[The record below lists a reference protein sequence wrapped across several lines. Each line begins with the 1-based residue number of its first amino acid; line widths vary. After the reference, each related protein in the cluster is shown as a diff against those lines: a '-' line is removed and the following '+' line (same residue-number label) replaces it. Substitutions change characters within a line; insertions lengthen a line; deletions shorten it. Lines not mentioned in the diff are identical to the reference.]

1 MSRAKKTVG
10 AGPTVQRRTSLKEIA
25 ALTGFS
31 VTTVSMVLNGRA
43 EEFGI
48 SAGTRDLVLAA
59 AREHNYQPNL
69 HARSLR
75 SRTTDILGLVVPTL
89 YNPFFSEMAETFE
102 RLARADQKLPLISV
116 THYDRQEELDTVGYF
131 LAQKVAC
138 VFTANPMAL
147 QEVSGLCSRSGTS
160 QILLDSEESQGVT
173 VTTDNFEAARALG
186 RLWLASMA
194 AAGQPGRAYFVGG
207 MADHR
212 ITQQRLAGFAA
223 ALRERGLAFS
233 DDQFVETRF
242 DAESAHRKLQG
253 LFRSRKD
260 IGGIF
265 LNSLPPLDGLAR
277 FFPEAPDRCRRLH
290 YAVFDHNPLM
300 SLLVD
305 LRLIAIRQDPDAMM
319 QTAYRI
325 FAGDLEAERTRTHY
339 VPYEIVVMPAMKP
352 FL

>member
-1 MSRAKKTVG
+1 MSRAKRTVG
-10 AGPTVQRRTSLKEIA
+10 AAPPPQRRTSLKEIA

-48 SAGTRDLVLAA
+48 SARTRDLVLAS

-102 RLARADQKLPLISV
+102 RLARADQKLPLIAV
-116 THYDRQEELDTVGYF
+116 THYDRQEELDTIGYF
-131 LAQKVAC
+131 LAQKVASL
-138 VFTANPMAL
+138 FTANPMAL

-160 QILLDSEESQGVT
+160 QIILDSEESQGIT
-173 VTTDNFEAARALG
+173 VTTDNFHAARALS

-194 AAGQPGRAYFVGG
+194 AAGLPGRPFFVGG

-223 ALRERGLAFS
+223 ALRERGLPFS
-233 DDQFVETRF
+233 DDQFVESRF
-242 DAESAHRKLQG
+242 EAGAAHRQLQAF
-253 LFRSRKD
+253 FRSRKD

-265 LNSLPPLDGLAR
+265 LNSLPALDGLAR

-290 YAVFDHNPLM
+290 YAVFDYNPLM

-305 LRLIAIRQDPDAMM
+305 LRLVAIRQDPDAMM

-325 FAGDLEAERTRTHY
+325 FADGIDAERPRTHY
-339 VPYEIVVMPAMKP
+339 VPYDVVVMPALKP